1 MFEDRPDRPTLCAPG
16 EHWRGIRTPDAA
28 LRWHKVLRKHLGIAE
43 SQSCRSCLRRAR
55 CRYFKLPP
63 EPEMQLGVRHIGR
76 VLLGMAQYARAH
88 LQFPDAYPWYFSDAN
103 LASARHLMQ
112 AIEEH
117 TTKTE
122 GVPFFYSD
130 VELADE
136 GTAREVLLRE
146 AQRKEEKRM
155 GELEERLLSLPQWM
169 RETLQPIPGPGMTA
183 RQRSILSE
191 KGIKE
196 VDAED
201 AYLDEEKPEKDWIEE
216 GAQLGELH
224 GSPLFDPLPDA
235 DASHA
240 SGKSSSLRPLVE
252 VESVQEK
259 PMVKRFVHLPGGPK
273 EKPVSIVD
281 ARTGV
286 PASGLW
292 VGDEGHRID
301 LDDIEVDQEEMRKW
315 EEIKPNAPNL
325 EGKMDSLGVKLKG
338 GYTLSELV
346 VSSPGEAKHL
356 VSISPCGLEGVH
368 YYSCGVS
375 PKIVHSESFE
385 EVWKKGQLRNK
396 KDELPFLRRIFFD
409 TRQPHESG
417 RAVPPPKLD
426 EDLELEAVEETEVS
440 EVFDTDA
447 HLASEAVALRRA
459 EAAALAEPE
468 PASAPRLVPSHRS
481 KTRGIGVFDPHL
493 DLREAGDPERL
504 ERHHALPEESS
515 GIYFRSSRP
524 LPQDEDFVSTFRRP
538 LKAEASSKDPLGAA
552 APQIDVAALKAMSEE
567 TVSSELPELGEIV
580 FPSLP
585 GAGAPP
591 ALRSRASP
599 SGTRPAQRVRQLP
612 LGTAKQAR
620 LKDDLS
626 DLLKPGAPSSAAGA
640 LRQRLGMVTEKE
652 NPENPWQD
660 LQRPNLKASELQ
672 EHRNSAM
679 AAQRMLYK
687 SLKQG
692 NQKWRPKRAKCGST
706 GYGFVMPGDPPE
718 QWRITFH
725 KVQGRLNGVL
735 DTRIPSAVP
744 SACFGW
750 RTDST
755 SGHPAVSLWFGLLQ
769 PISKD
774 GILHHRVP
782 VARGGAQAFVQ
793 RSDGGV

>member
-112 AIEEH
+112 AIEDGFEGSSSERKSGNEDHQRSPPTSKH

-201 AYLDEEKPEKDWIEE
+201 AYLDEEKPEKETGTYGYGGDWIEE

-259 PMVKRFVHLPGGPK
+259 PMVKRGSAGEAGGFA
-273 EKPVSIVD
+273 ICF

-301 LDDIEVDQEEMRKW
+301 LDDIE
-315 EEIKPNAPNL
+315 
-325 EGKMDSLGVKLKG
+325 
-338 GYTLSELV
+338 
-346 VSSPGEAKHL
+346 
-356 VSISPCGLEGVH
+356 
-368 YYSCGVS
+368 
-375 PKIVHSESFE
+375 
-385 EVWKKGQLRNK
+385 
-396 KDELPFLRRIFFD
+396 
-409 TRQPHESG
+409 
-417 RAVPPPKLD
+417 AV
-426 EDLELEAVEETEVS
+426 
-440 EVFDTDA
+440 
-447 HLASEAVALRRA
+447 
-459 EAAALAEPE
+459 
-468 PASAPRLVPSHRS
+468 
-481 KTRGIGVFDPHL
+481 
-493 DLREAGDPERL
+493 
-504 ERHHALPEESS
+504 
-515 GIYFRSSRP
+515 
-524 LPQDEDFVSTFRRP
+524 
-538 LKAEASSKDPLGAA
+538 
-552 APQIDVAALKAMSEE
+552 
-567 TVSSELPELGEIV
+567 
-580 FPSLP
+580 
-585 GAGAPP
+585 
-591 ALRSRASP
+591 
-599 SGTRPAQRVRQLP
+599 
-612 LGTAKQAR
+612 
-620 LKDDLS
+620 
-626 DLLKPGAPSSAAGA
+626 
-640 LRQRLGMVTEKE
+640 
-652 NPENPWQD
+652 
-660 LQRPNLKASELQ
+660 
-672 EHRNSAM
+672 
-679 AAQRMLYK
+679 
-687 SLKQG
+687 
-692 NQKWRPKRAKCGST
+692 
-706 GYGFVMPGDPPE
+706 
-718 QWRITFH
+718 
-725 KVQGRLNGVL
+725 
-735 DTRIPSAVP
+735 
-744 SACFGW
+744 
-750 RTDST
+750 
-755 SGHPAVSLWFGLLQ
+755 
-769 PISKD
+769 
-774 GILHHRVP
+774 
-782 VARGGAQAFVQ
+782 
-793 RSDGGV
+793 